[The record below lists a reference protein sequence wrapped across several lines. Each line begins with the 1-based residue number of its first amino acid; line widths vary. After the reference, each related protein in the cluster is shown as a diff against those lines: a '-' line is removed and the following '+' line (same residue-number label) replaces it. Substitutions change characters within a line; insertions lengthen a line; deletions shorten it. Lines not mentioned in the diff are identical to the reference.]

1 MRGIEGIS
9 RDQNTMNTLA
19 LIANLRIQD
28 VLDILFLTVL
38 AYHLYLW
45 FRGTKAFKALVGL
58 FALGVVFTIAQT
70 WGLFLTTWVFQI
82 LWQVLVILLIIL
94 FQSEIRQAL
103 EKFDPL
109 RTLGFH
115 KTPQPGVWTQ
125 GLSDA
130 VFTLAERKVGAL
142 ILVERSERIKECV
155 TSGQA
160 LEGKPTPE
168 LLMSIFQKES
178 PLHDGAILIK
188 EGRIQLVACYLPLSS
203 EEGLPLQWGT
213 RHRAA
218 MGLSERCDAVMVVVS
233 EERGE
238 VTLIVERKVFHPA
251 TPGVLNQMLLDA
263 LRPATRESVPW
274 KERIRPLVTNQWKAK
289 YGTLLLVLV
298 FWLLLA
304 GQQDFE
310 VAFDVPLEVRNVP
323 ATMKITEPLD
333 PKVRIRVRGLRKD
346 ASVLSEKNVHG
357 ELDLSSA
364 ATGKKSFALTRDLF
378 MLPNERVYIVS
389 IEPSQITFRFQET
402 P

>member
-1 MRGIEGIS
+1 
-9 RDQNTMNTLA
+9 MNTIA

-45 FRGTKAFKALVGL
+45 FRGTKAFKALIGL

-82 LWQVLVILLIIL
+82 LWQVLVILLLIL

-103 EKFDPL
+103 ERFDPL
-109 RTLGFH
+109 RTLGLR
-115 KTPQPGVWTQ
+115 KTAQPGQWTQ

-130 VFTLAERKVGAL
+130 VFMLAERKVGAL
-142 ILVERSERIKECV
+142 ILIERSERVEECV

-160 LEGKPTPE
+160 LDGKPTPE
-168 LLMSIFQKES
+168 LLTSIFQKES
-178 PLHDGAILIK
+178 PLHDGAVLIK
-188 EGRIQLVACYLPLSS
+188 EGRIQIVACYLPLSS
-203 EEGLPLQWGT
+203 EEGLPKEWGT

-218 MGLSERCDAVMVVVS
+218 MGLSERCDAIMVVVS

-238 VTLIVERKVFHPA
+238 VTLIVDRKVFHPA
-251 TPGVLNQMLLDA
+251 TPGVMSQMLLDA
-263 LRPATRESVPW
+263 LRPPSRESVPW
-274 KERIRPLVTNQWKAK
+274 KEKVRPLFLNQWKAK

-310 VAFDVPLEVRNVP
+310 VAFAVPLEMRNVP

-346 ASVLSEKNVHG
+346 ASVLSEKNVHA
-357 ELDLSSA
+357 EIDLSTA
-364 ATGKKSFALTRDLF
+364 ATGKRSFALTRDLF

-389 IEPSQITFRFQET
+389 IEPSQITFKFHET
-402 P
+402 PGS

>member
-1 MRGIEGIS
+1 
-9 RDQNTMNTLA
+9 MNTIA

-45 FRGTKAFKALVGL
+45 FRGTKAFKALIGL

-103 EKFDPL
+103 ERFDPL
-109 RTLGFH
+109 AALGLR
-115 KTPQPGVWTQ
+115 KSAQPGQWTQ
-125 GLSDA
+125 GFSDA
-130 VFTLAERKVGAL
+130 VFMLAERKVGAL
-142 ILVERSERIKECV
+142 ILIERSERVEECV

-168 LLMSIFQKES
+168 LLTSIFQKES
-178 PLHDGAILIK
+178 PLHDGAVLIK
-188 EGRIQLVACYLPLSS
+188 EGRIQIVACYLPLSS
-203 EEGLPLQWGT
+203 EEGLPKEWGT

-218 MGLSERCDAVMVVVS
+218 MGLSERCDALMVVVS

-238 VTLIVERKVFHPA
+238 VTLMIERKIFHPA
-251 TPGVLNQMLLDA
+251 TAGVMNQMLLDA
-263 LRPATRESVPW
+263 LRPASRESVPW
-274 KERIRPLVTNQWKAK
+274 KEKVRPLFLNQWKAK

-310 VAFDVPLEVRNVP
+310 VTFALPLEVRNVP
-323 ATMKITEPLD
+323 AAMRIAEPLD

-346 ASVLSEKNVHG
+346 ASVLSEKNVHA
-357 ELDLSSA
+357 ELDLSA
-364 ATGKKSFALTRDLF
+364 AAAGKRSFALTRDLF

-389 IEPSQITFRFQET
+389 IEPSQITFKFHESPAT
-402 P
+402 

>member
-1 MRGIEGIS
+1 
-9 RDQNTMNTLA
+9 MNTLA
-19 LIANLRIQD
+19 IIANLRIQD
-28 VLDILFLTVL
+28 LLDILFLTVL

-45 FRGTKAFKALVGL
+45 FRGTKAFKALIGL
-58 FALGVVFTIAQT
+58 FALGVIFTMAQT

-109 RTLGFH
+109 RTLGLR
-115 KTPQPGVWTQ
+115 KTAQPGQWTQ

-130 VFTLAERKVGAL
+130 VFALAERKLGAL
-142 ILVERSERIKECV
+142 IIIERSERVEECV
-155 TSGQA
+155 TSGQT
-160 LEGKPTPE
+160 LESKPTPE
-168 LLMSIFQKES
+168 LLTSIFQKES

-203 EEGLPLQWGT
+203 EEGLPKEWGT

-218 MGLSERCDAVMVVVS
+218 MGLSERCDASMVVVS

-238 VTLIVERKVFHPA
+238 VTLIVDRKVFHPA
-251 TPGVLNQMLLDA
+251 TPGVMSQMLLDA
-263 LRPATRESVPW
+263 LRPAPRESVPW
-274 KERIRPLVTNQWKAK
+274 KEKIRPLFLNQWKAK

-310 VAFDVPLEVRNVP
+310 VAFAVPLEVRNVP
-323 ATMKITEPLD
+323 AAMKIAEPLD

-346 ASVLSEKNVHG
+346 ASVLSEKNVHA
-357 ELDLSSA
+357 ELDLSPA
-364 ATGKKSFALTRDLF
+364 ATGRRSFALTRDLF
-378 MLPNERVYIVS
+378 MLPNERVYIVN
-389 IEPSQITFRFQET
+389 IEPAQITFRFQET

>member
-1 MRGIEGIS
+1 
-9 RDQNTMNTLA
+9 MNTLA

-45 FRGTKAFKALVGL
+45 FRGTKAFKALIGL
-58 FALGVVFTIAQT
+58 FALGVIFTIAQT

-109 RTLGFH
+109 RTLGLR
-115 KTPQPGVWTQ
+115 KTAQPDLWTQ

-130 VFTLAERKVGAL
+130 VFALAERKLGAL
-142 ILVERSERIKECV
+142 IIVERSERVEECV
-155 TSGQA
+155 TSGQT
-160 LEGKPTPE
+160 LEGKPTTE
-168 LLMSIFQKES
+168 LLTSIFQKES

-203 EEGLPLQWGT
+203 EEGLPKEWGT

-218 MGLSERCDAVMVVVS
+218 MGLSERSDALMVVVS

-238 VTLIVERKVFHPA
+238 VTLVVEKKAFHPA
-251 TPGVLNQMLLDA
+251 TAGVMNQMLLDA
-263 LRPATRESVPW
+263 LRPASRERVPW
-274 KERIRPLVTNQWKAK
+274 TEKIRPLFINQWKAK
-289 YGTLLLVLV
+289 YGTLFLVLV

-310 VAFDVPLEVRNVP
+310 VAFSVPLEVRNVP
-323 ATMKITEPLD
+323 AAMQITEPLD

-346 ASVLSEKNVHG
+346 ASVLSEKNVHA
-357 ELDLSSA
+357 ELDLSPA
-364 ATGKKSFALTRDLF
+364 AGGKKSFAVTRDLF

-389 IEPSQITFRFQET
+389 IEPSQITFKFHET

>member
-1 MRGIEGIS
+1 M
-9 RDQNTMNTLA
+9 NTMA
-19 LIANLRIQD
+19 LIENLRIQD

-109 RTLGFH
+109 RTLGLR
-115 KTPQPGVWTQ
+115 KTAQPGLWTQ
-125 GLSDA
+125 GFSDA
-130 VFTLAERKVGAL
+130 VFSLAERKIGAL
-142 ILVERSERIKECV
+142 IIVERSERVEECV
-155 TSGQA
+155 TSGQT

-168 LLMSIFQKES
+168 ILTSVFQKES
-178 PLHDGAILIK
+178 PLHDGAVLIR
-188 EGRIQLVACYLPLSS
+188 EGHIQLAACYLPLSS
-203 EEGLPLQWGT
+203 EEGLPVEWGT

-218 MGLSERCDAVMVVVS
+218 MGLSERSDAMMVVVS
-233 EERGE
+233 EERRE
-238 VTLIVERKVFHPA
+238 VTLILERKVLHPA
-251 TPGVLNQMLLDA
+251 TAGVMNQLLLDA
-263 LRPATRESVPW
+263 LQPAGRESVPW
-274 KERIRPLVTNQWKAK
+274 KEKIRPLVISQWKAK
-289 YGTLLLVLV
+289 YGTLFLVLV

-310 VAFDVPLEVRNVP
+310 ATLAVPLEVRNVP
-323 ATMKITEPLD
+323 ATMKIMEPLD
-333 PKVRIRVRGLRKD
+333 PRVRIRVRGLRKD
-346 ASVLSEKNVHG
+346 ASVLSEKNVHA
-357 ELDLSSA
+357 ELDLSPA
-364 ATGKKSFALTRDLF
+364 AAGKKTFAITRDLF
-378 MLPNERVYIVS
+378 MLPNERVNIVS
-389 IEPSQITFRFQET
+389 IEPSQITFKFHET

>member
-1 MRGIEGIS
+1 
-9 RDQNTMNTLA
+9 MNTIA

-45 FRGTKAFKALVGL
+45 FRGTKAFKALIGL

-82 LWQVLVILLIIL
+82 LWQVLVILLLIL

-109 RTLGFH
+109 RTLGLR
-115 KTPQPGVWTQ
+115 KTAQPGQWTQ

-130 VFTLAERKVGAL
+130 VFMLAERKVGAL
-142 ILVERSERIKECV
+142 ILIERSERVEECV

-160 LEGKPTPE
+160 LDGKPTPE
-168 LLMSIFQKES
+168 LLTSIFQKES
-178 PLHDGAILIK
+178 PLHDGAVLIK
-188 EGRIQLVACYLPLSS
+188 EGRIQIVACYLPLSS
-203 EEGLPLQWGT
+203 EEGLPKEWGT

-218 MGLSERCDAVMVVVS
+218 MGLSERCDAIMVVVS

-238 VTLIVERKVFHPA
+238 VTLIVDRKVFHPA
-251 TPGVLNQMLLDA
+251 TPGVMSQMLLDA
-263 LRPATRESVPW
+263 LRPPSRESVPW
-274 KERIRPLVTNQWKAK
+274 KEKVRPLFLNQWKAK

-310 VAFDVPLEVRNVP
+310 VAFAVPLEMRNVP

-346 ASVLSEKNVHG
+346 ASVLSEKNVHA
-357 ELDLSSA
+357 EIDLSTA
-364 ATGKKSFALTRDLF
+364 ATGKRSFALTRDLF

-389 IEPSQITFRFQET
+389 IEPSQITFKFHET

>member
-1 MRGIEGIS
+1 
-9 RDQNTMNTLA
+9 MNTIA

-45 FRGTKAFKALVGL
+45 FRGTKAFKALIGL

-82 LWQVLVILLIIL
+82 LWQVLVILLLIL

-109 RTLGFH
+109 RTLGLR
-115 KTPQPGVWTQ
+115 KTAQPGQWTQ

-130 VFTLAERKVGAL
+130 VFMLAERKVGAL
-142 ILVERSERIKECV
+142 ILIERSERVEECV

-160 LEGKPTPE
+160 LDGKPTPE
-168 LLMSIFQKES
+168 LLTSIFQKES
-178 PLHDGAILIK
+178 PLHDGAVLIK
-188 EGRIQLVACYLPLSS
+188 EGRIQIVACYLPLSS
-203 EEGLPLQWGT
+203 EEGLPKEWGT

-218 MGLSERCDAVMVVVS
+218 MGLSERCDAIMVVVS

-238 VTLIVERKVFHPA
+238 VTLIVDRKVFHPA
-251 TPGVLNQMLLDA
+251 TPAVMSQMLLDA
-263 LRPATRESVPW
+263 LRPPSRESVPW
-274 KERIRPLVTNQWKAK
+274 KEKVRPLFLNQWKAK

-310 VAFDVPLEVRNVP
+310 VAFAVPLEMRNVP

-346 ASVLSEKNVHG
+346 ASVLSEKNVHA
-357 ELDLSSA
+357 EIDLSTA
-364 ATGKKSFALTRDLF
+364 ATGKRSFALTRDLF

-389 IEPSQITFRFQET
+389 IEPSQITFKFHET
-402 P
+402 PGS

>member
-1 MRGIEGIS
+1 
-9 RDQNTMNTLA
+9 MNTLA

-28 VLDILFLTVL
+28 LLDILFLTVV

-45 FRGTKAFKALVGL
+45 FRGTKAFKALIGL
-58 FALGVVFTIAQT
+58 FALGVIFTIAQT

-109 RTLGFH
+109 RTLGLR
-115 KTPQPGVWTQ
+115 KTAQPGQWTQ
-125 GLSDA
+125 RLSEA
-130 VFTLAERKVGAL
+130 VFMLAERKVGVL
-142 ILVERSERIKECV
+142 IMIERSERVEECV

-160 LEGKPTPE
+160 LDGKPSSE
-168 LLMSIFQKES
+168 LLTSIFQKES

-203 EEGLPLQWGT
+203 EEGLPKEWGT

-218 MGLSERCDAVMVVVS
+218 MGLSERCDAIMVVVS

-238 VTLIVERKVFHPA
+238 VTLIVDRKVFHPA
-251 TPGVLNQMLLDA
+251 TPGVMSQMLLDA
-263 LRPATRESVPW
+263 LRPPSRESVPW
-274 KERIRPLVTNQWKAK
+274 KEKVRPLFLNQWKAK

-310 VAFDVPLEVRNVP
+310 VAFAVPLEMRNVP

-346 ASVLSEKNVHG
+346 ASVLSEKNVHA
-357 ELDLSSA
+357 EIDLSTA
-364 ATGKKSFALTRDLF
+364 ATGKRSFALTRDLF

-389 IEPSQITFRFQET
+389 IEPSQITFKFHET
-402 P
+402 PGS

>member
-1 MRGIEGIS
+1 
-9 RDQNTMNTLA
+9 MNTLSV
-19 LIANLRIQD
+19 IANLQIQD
-28 VLDILFLTVL
+28 VLDILFLTVV

-103 EKFDPL
+103 ERFDPL
-109 RTLGFH
+109 ATLGFQ
-115 KTPQPGVWTQ
+115 KRAQPGHWTQ

-130 VFTLAERKVGAL
+130 VFSLAERKLGAL
-142 ILVERSERIKECV
+142 IMIERSERVEECV
-155 TSGQA
+155 TSGQI

-168 LLMSIFQKES
+168 ILTSIFQKES
-178 PLHDGAILIK
+178 PLHDGAMLIK
-188 EGRIQLVACYLPLSS
+188 EGRIHLVACYLPLSS
-203 EEGLPLQWGT
+203 EEGLPSEWGT

-218 MGLSERCDAVMVVVS
+218 MGLSERCDAIMVVVS

-238 VTLIVERKVFHPA
+238 VTLIVDRKVFHPA
-251 TPGVLNQMLLDA
+251 TPGVMSQILLDA
-263 LRPATRESVPW
+263 LRPAPRQNLPW
-274 KERIRPLVTNQWKAK
+274 KEKIRPLILNQWKAK
-289 YGTLLLVLV
+289 YGTLFLVLF

-304 GQQDFE
+304 GRQDVE
-310 VAFDVPLEVRNVP
+310 VAFAVPLQVRNLP
-323 ATMKITEPLD
+323 GAMKIAEPVD

-346 ASVLSEKNVHG
+346 ASVLGEKNVHA
-357 ELDLSSA
+357 EIDLSSA
-364 ATGKKSFALTRDLF
+364 ATGKRSFALTRDLF

-389 IEPSQITFRFQET
+389 IEPSQITFKFQET
-402 P
+402 PGT

>member
-1 MRGIEGIS
+1 
-9 RDQNTMNTLA
+9 MNTLA

-28 VLDILFLTVL
+28 MLDILFLTVV

-109 RTLGFH
+109 RALGLR
-115 KTPQPGVWTQ
+115 KTAPPGQWTQ

-130 VFTLAERKVGAL
+130 VFALAERKLGAL
-142 ILVERSERIKECV
+142 LIVERSERVEECV
-155 TSGQA
+155 TSGQI
-160 LEGKPTPE
+160 LESKPTSE
-168 LLMSIFQKES
+168 ILTSIFQKES

-203 EEGLPLQWGT
+203 EDGLPKEWGT

-218 MGLSERCDAVMVVVS
+218 MGLSERCDAVTVVVS

-238 VTLIVERKVFHPA
+238 VTLMVDRKVFRPP
-251 TPGVLNQMLLDA
+251 TPGVMSQMLLDA
-263 LRPATRESVPW
+263 LRPASGESVPW
-274 KERIRPLVTNQWKAK
+274 KEKIRPLVLNQWKAK
-289 YGTLLLVLV
+289 YGTFLLVLV

-310 VAFDVPLEVRNVP
+310 VTFAVPLDVRNVP
-323 ATMKITEPLD
+323 AAMKIAEPLD
-333 PKVRIRVRGLRKD
+333 PKVRIKIRGLRKD
-346 ASVLSEKNVHG
+346 ASVLSEKNVHA
-357 ELDLSSA
+357 ELDLSAA
-364 ATGKKSFALTRDLF
+364 ATGKRSFSLTRDLF

-389 IEPSQITFRFQET
+389 IEPSQVTFKFHET